1 MKEQT
6 WTRKEINSWDEAFR
20 ALAPV
25 IRQQSVRVA
34 SYTQV
39 LFTQA
44 CASSYG
50 VQTPAGAERMRI
62 RLADLAYKCGL
73 YHQIG
78 KALVP
83 HEYQVWHE
91 DFTEEEKDVYKKYT
105 SDGRLLTIH
114 LQKKIMH
121 VKEKR
126 SGEFVTESIPWM
138 MIHES
143 CQQHMERWDGSG
155 YPDGKVANEI
165 SPIAQIVGL
174 AKELD
179 RLASETKSENPFDE
193 AFEELTA
200 QADVKFSRELINILI
215 AAKSKCHQVYLN
227 YVHYTMTLPKTIP
240 LVDKRPDRPMGL
252 SYRPMVNGLEGKINA
267 YEAIPWFGGLADGS
281 SETENIEIIEPQL
294 RRLGL
299 VPEISTY
306 FLYEAADT
314 LLRIRNCKLA
324 IDAIVLDMIPSF
336 FMDVSQLPRFEKLFE
351 DQPIDKK
358 CLILT
363 IPDFVVVHANE
374 ELEEILKS
382 YTENGVTLM
391 VDSWNPETLPLERI
405 LDFGFTHVRLHPD
418 LYLKREIADI
428 LTSLREYDI
437 KVYAKDADTEDAIRW
452 LVACGANHFVSAA
465 TGPLVDEET
474 LIREAL
480 LREQENA

>member
-6 WTRKEINSWDEAFR
+6 WTRKEYNTWDEAFR

-25 IRQQSVRVA
+25 VRQQSVRVA

-39 LFTQA
+39 LFAQA

-62 RLADLAYKCGL
+62 KLADLAYKCGM

-83 HEYQVWHE
+83 HEYQVWQD
-91 DFTEEEKDVYKKYT
+91 DFTEEEKEVYKKYT
-105 SDGRLLTIH
+105 TDGRLLTIH

-121 VKEKR
+121 IKEKR

-138 MIHES
+138 MIHET

-155 YPDGKVANEI
+155 YPDGRIGMEI
-165 SPIAQIVGL
+165 SPIAQVVGL

-193 AFEELTA
+193 AFEALTKESG
-200 QADVKFSRELINILI
+200 VKFSPDLIKVLV
-215 AAKSKCHQVYLN
+215 AAKTKCYQVYQN

-240 LVDKRPDRPMGL
+240 LVDKTPDRPMGL

-267 YEAIPWFGGLADGS
+267 YEAIPWFGGLADDP
-281 SETENIEIIEPQL
+281 SEKENIEIIEPQL
-294 RRLGL
+294 RRLEL
-299 VPEISTY
+299 IPEISTY

-314 LLRIRNCKLA
+314 LLRIQNCKLP
-324 IDAIVLDMIPSF
+324 IDSIVLEMIPSF
-336 FMDVSQLPRFEKLFE
+336 YMDVSQLTKFEQLFE

-363 IPDFVVVHANE
+363 IPDFVIIRANE

-382 YTENGVTLM
+382 YTDIGVTLM
-391 VDSWNPETLPLERI
+391 VDSWNPATLPLERV

-428 LTSLREYDI
+428 LTSLREQGVT
-437 KVYAKDADTEDAIRW
+437 VYAKDADTEDAIRW
-452 LVACGANHFVSAA
+452 LAACGVNHFVSAA
-465 TGPLVDEET
+465 TGPLVDEEA
-474 LIREAL
+474 LIRDSL
-480 LREQENA
+480 LREREHE

>member
-6 WTRKEINSWDEAFR
+6 WTRKEYNTWDEAFR

-25 IRQQSVRVA
+25 VRQQSVRVA

-39 LFTQA
+39 LFAQA

-62 RLADLAYKCGL
+62 KLADLAYKCGM

-83 HEYQVWHE
+83 HEYQIWQE
-91 DFTEEEKDVYKKYT
+91 DFTEEEKEVYKKYT
-105 SDGRLLTIH
+105 TDGRLLTIS

-121 VKEKR
+121 IKEKR

-138 MIHES
+138 MIHET

-155 YPDGKVANEI
+155 YPDGRIGMEI
-165 SPIAQIVGL
+165 SPIAQVVGL

-179 RLASETKSENPFDE
+179 RLASETKSENPFEE
-193 AFEELTA
+193 AFEALIKEA
-200 QADVKFSRELINILI
+200 GVKFAPDLIKVLV
-215 AAKSKCHQVYLN
+215 AAKNKCYQVYRN

-240 LVDKRPDRPMGL
+240 LVDKTPDRPMGL

-267 YEAIPWFGGLADGS
+267 YEAIPWFGGLADP
-281 SETENIEIIEPQL
+281 SEKENIEIIEPQL
-294 RRLGL
+294 RRLEL
-299 VPEISTY
+299 IPEISTY

-314 LLRIRNCKLA
+314 LLRIQNCKLA
-324 IDAIVLDMIPSF
+324 IDSIVLEMIPSF
-336 FMDVSQLPRFEKLFE
+336 YMDVSQLSKFEQLFE

-363 IPDFVVVHANE
+363 IPDFVIIRANE

-382 YTENGVTLM
+382 YTDIGVTLM
-391 VDSWNPETLPLERI
+391 VDSWNPETLPLERV

-428 LTSLREYDI
+428 LTSLREQGI
-437 KVYAKDADTEDAIRW
+437 TVYAKDADTEDAIRW
-452 LVACGANHFVSAA
+452 LIACGVSHFVSAA
-465 TGPLVDEET
+465 TGPLIDEES
-474 LIREAL
+474 LIRDAL
-480 LREQENA
+480 LREREHE

>member
-6 WTRKEINSWDEAFR
+6 WTRKEYNTWDEAFR

-25 IRQQSVRVA
+25 VRQQSVRVA

-39 LFTQA
+39 LFAQA

-62 RLADLAYKCGL
+62 KLADLAYKCGM

-83 HEYQVWHE
+83 HEYQVWQD
-91 DFTEEEKDVYKKYT
+91 DFTEEEKEVYKKYT
-105 SDGRLLTIH
+105 TDGRLLTIH

-121 VKEKR
+121 IKEKR

-138 MIHES
+138 MIHET

-155 YPDGKVANEI
+155 YPDGRIGMEI
-165 SPIAQIVGL
+165 SPIAQVVGL

-193 AFEELTA
+193 AFEALTKESG
-200 QADVKFSRELINILI
+200 VKFSPDLIKVLV
-215 AAKSKCHQVYLN
+215 AAKTKCYQVYQN

-240 LVDKRPDRPMGL
+240 LVDKTPDRPMGL

-267 YEAIPWFGGLADGS
+267 YEAIPWFGGLADDP
-281 SETENIEIIEPQL
+281 SEKENIEIIEPQL
-294 RRLGL
+294 RRLEL
-299 VPEISTY
+299 IPEISTY

-314 LLRIRNCKLA
+314 LLRIQNCKLP
-324 IDAIVLDMIPSF
+324 IDSIVLEMIPSF
-336 FMDVSQLPRFEKLFE
+336 YMDVSQLTKFEQLFE

-363 IPDFVVVHANE
+363 IPDFVIIRANE

-382 YTENGVTLM
+382 YTDIGVTLM
-391 VDSWNPETLPLERI
+391 VDSWNPATLPLERV

-428 LTSLREYDI
+428 LTSLREQGVT
-437 KVYAKDADTEDAIRW
+437 VYAKDAETEDAIRW
-452 LVACGANHFVSAA
+452 LAACGVNHFVSAA
-465 TGPLVDEET
+465 TGPLIDEES
-474 LIREAL
+474 LIRDAL
-480 LREQENA
+480 LREREHE